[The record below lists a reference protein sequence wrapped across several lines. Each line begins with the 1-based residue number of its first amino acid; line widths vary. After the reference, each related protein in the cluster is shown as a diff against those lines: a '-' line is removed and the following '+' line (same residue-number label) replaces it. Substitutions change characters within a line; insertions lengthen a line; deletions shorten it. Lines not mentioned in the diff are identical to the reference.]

1 MNVETAP
8 RPSETPESGATLSD
22 LRPMDAVAAL
32 YNDGNPALAGEI
44 LSSLSETIFDRPEP
58 PLAGPL
64 QQLMAGL
71 SYRILKRTTV
81 RNGTT
86 YRNRVLEHSG
96 HPYAQALLASS
107 TAETQVLV
115 EGGDPM
121 NGPYMMLLPAACK
134 NAILWDKLFLG
145 SVQGKDVKLRFLWE
159 TKATH
164 SEAKKRLAPG
174 RTVRLKALAA
184 GTGLSMILA
193 YDRLVRDGA
202 EGVVAEITDRD
213 PANTAKT
220 NRLLAKLAPARGWKI
235 GPDGIS
241 ARTEDIFV
249 APAGESPCDVVTT
262 IGILEYLQGATC
274 DTTERR
280 HGLPE
285 PQEPLTIR
293 QLAEK
298 VAATTTPTASLIANT
313 FRPHRSVRLL
323 ELFGKQFDYR
333 HPANLHEVWAKEGF
347 RPARTVGSALVY
359 DVIVYEKS

>member
-1 MNVETAP
+1 MNAAP
-8 RPSETPESGATLSD
+8 PQEKTGDQTRLRD

-32 YNDGNPALAGEI
+32 YSEENPALAGEI

-58 PLAGPL
+58 PLASPL
-64 QQLMAGL
+64 QQAMAFL
-71 SYRILKRTTV
+71 SYRVLKRTTV
-81 RNGTT
+81 RDGTT
-86 YRNRVLEHSG
+86 YRNRLLEGSG
-96 HPYAQALLASS
+96 HPYAQVLLASS
-107 TAETQVLV
+107 TAETQALV

-121 NGPYMMLLPAACK
+121 NGPYMMLLPEACK
-134 NAILWDKLFLG
+134 NAILWDKLFLA

-164 SEAKKRLAPG
+164 AEAKKRLAPG

-202 EGVVAEITDRD
+202 QGVVVEITDRD

-220 NRLLAKLAPARGWKI
+220 NRLLTKLAPARGWTL

-241 ARTEDIFV
+241 AHTEDIFAGTNGH
-249 APAGESPCDVVTT
+249 APSDIVTT
-262 IGILEYLQGATC
+262 VGILEYLQGSTC

-285 PQEPLTIR
+285 PAEPRTIHH
-293 QLAEK
+293 LAEK
-298 VAATTTPTASLIANT
+298 IAAITAPSASLIANT

-333 HPANLHEVWAKEGF
+333 HPANLHEVMAKEGF
-347 RPARTVGSALVY
+347 RPAHTQGSALVY
-359 DVIVYEKS
+359 DVIIYEKS